1 MKLGVFLCTC
11 DRSIEIDARDIKKAF
26 KREVEIV
33 EVQDQLCLQGLDYL
47 IDDIRRM
54 GLEGVLI
61 AACREKNPI
70 FDRVAAGFGCD
81 THFLNLRDYCGRV
94 HGRKEATEKAISMI
108 KAGLDALV
116 ARESRPLPAKIA
128 VDVGFDVLVVGKQET
143 GAFEVAK
150 SLVPLA
156 QVQLLTDSVS
166 EWCDEPV
173 LHFGQLT
180 AIRGEIGKFEVEIE
194 RSIDYERCIACG
206 RCAEACPLDAI
217 QYDAVYSIGAGCDEC
232 GKCVEL
238 CPTGAIA
245 FHTPEVLQAGH
256 ILVLDREW
264 EGSPQVGVYIAEDEA
279 DAVRKTCQL
288 IANLGTLEK
297 ERYLTVDLK
306 RCASGRSELLGCEYC
321 LPCPYG
327 AIERKGVKLAF
338 SDAGCL
344 GCGLCASLCPISVP
358 QLHTYPNRALYEQL
372 EQLLAA
378 DRGTK
383 VVLLT
388 DLDNAE
394 QLATVGRRGIPYPP
408 VLPLFV
414 PCSDVIA
421 ETHLLTAFERG
432 ADGVILWGGPA
443 SHLER
448 LEPAISFTRKALA
461 AFGLG
466 DRVLVLDDPAL
477 EPVEFGKRLTDFVNR
492 LKPTPLRKKKPEPI
506 DFAAPKRAI
515 LQQVLCTL
523 SQKTGVRPALRE
535 SNAAY
540 PLAEVAID
548 AATCTLCNACVTLCP
563 TKALRKSE
571 NAVHFRYA
579 DCIACGLC
587 ERACPEEAISLQ
599 RILDFA
605 QLMEGGE
612 KKLVEVERIT
622 CAGCGAPFMPRAAF
636 ERIKTALEQAG
647 DEGEFN
653 LEERLEMLTYC
664 TKCRPVKSVELALK
678 KGEEAEQ

>member
-11 DRSIEIDARDIKKAF
+11 DRSIEIDARDIKKAL
-26 KREVEIV
+26 KRDVEIV
-33 EVQDQLCLQGLDYL
+33 ELQDQLCLQGLDYL

-54 GLEGVLI
+54 GLDAVLI
-61 AACREKNPI
+61 AACTEKNQI
-70 FDRVAAGFGCD
+70 FDRIAAGFGCD

-108 KAGLDALV
+108 KAALDSMM
-116 ARESRPLPAKIA
+116 ARETRPLPERIA
-128 VDVGFDVLVVGKQET
+128 VEVGFDVLVVGKKGT

-156 QVQLLTDSVS
+156 NVQLLTDSVS

-173 LHFGQLT
+173 LHFGQLK

-194 RSIDYERCIACG
+194 RNIDYERCIACG
-206 RCAEACPLDAI
+206 RCAEACPIEVI

-232 GKCVEL
+232 GKCIEV

-245 FHTPEVLQAGH
+245 FHTPEVLQTGQ
-256 ILVLDREW
+256 IIVLDREW
-264 EGSPQVGVYIAEDEA
+264 EETPQFGVYTAVDEA
-279 DAVRKTCQL
+279 DALRKTCQL

-327 AIERKGVKLAF
+327 AIQREGVKLVF

-378 DRGTK
+378 DMDRK

-388 DLDNAE
+388 SLDNAE
-394 QLATVGRRGIPYPP
+394 KLATVGRRGIPYPP

-414 PCSDVIA
+414 PCIDVIA

-432 ADGVILWGGPA
+432 AEGVILWGCPE

-448 LEPAISFTRKALA
+448 LDPAISFTRKVLA

-466 DRVLVLDDPAL
+466 DRVLVLDDASLKPD
-477 EPVEFGKRLTDFVNR
+477 EFGKRLTDFVNH
-492 LKPTPLRKKKPEPI
+492 LKPSPLRKKKPEPI
-506 DFAAPKRAI
+506 DFAALKRTI

-535 SNAAY
+535 ANGAY
-540 PLAEVAID
+540 PFAEVGID
-548 AATCTLCNACVTLCP
+548 ASTCTLCNACVTLCP

-571 NAVHFRYA
+571 NAIHFRYA
-579 DCIACGLC
+579 NCIACGLC
-587 ERACPEEAISLQ
+587 EHACPEESISLQ
-599 RILDFA
+599 RILDLA
-605 QLMEGGE
+605 QLMDGGE

-636 ERIKTALEQAG
+636 ERIRTALEQAG

-653 LEERLEMLTYC
+653 LDERLKMLTYC
-664 TKCRPVKSVELALK
+664 TKCRPVKAVELAMEK
-678 KGEEAEQ
+678 AEAEQ